1 MTGANMPKVGS
12 KKFSYTARGRTAA
25 AKAQKA
31 QKTKQPIKRK
41 KKY

>member
-1 MTGANMPKVGS
+1 MPKVGS

-25 AKAQKA
+25 AKARQA
-31 QKTKQPIKRK
+31 QKTKQPKQAMKRK